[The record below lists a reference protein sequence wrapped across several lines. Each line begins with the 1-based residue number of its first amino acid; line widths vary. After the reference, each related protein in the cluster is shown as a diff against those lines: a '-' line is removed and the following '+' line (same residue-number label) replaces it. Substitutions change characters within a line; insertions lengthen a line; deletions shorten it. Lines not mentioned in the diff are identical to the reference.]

1 MPLQEPSQPDMTLA
15 CRAPF
20 STEKLQMSAQ
30 LTKVRI
36 PLRPSSSTL
45 LPLSGDRD
53 RLPTGKAVHG
63 LTLTYKLSVAEAGK
77 HTPTLPTLN
86 G

>member
-1 MPLQEPSQPDMTLA
+1 MMVMNRRAFA
-15 CRAPF
+15 CRAPI

-36 PLRPSSSTL
+36 PLRPVSAVMQ
-45 LPLSGDRD
+45 PLSGDRD
-53 RLPTGKAVHG
+53 RLPTGKAVQS
-63 LTLTYKLSVAEAGK
+63 LILTYKLTVTEAGK
-77 HTPTLPTLN
+77 HTPTLPMLN